1 MAFFV
6 CKIISTEVNI
16 FLESNKMILVNIYHH
31 DIFETNIFAF
41 VDDIYKVYAKINTF
55 N

>member
-1 MAFFV
+1 MAFFA

-16 FLESNKMILVNIYHH
+16 FLENNKMILVNIYHN
-31 DIFETNIFAF
+31 DIFETNTFAF
-41 VDDIYKVYAKINTF
+41 VDYIYKVYAKINTF